1 MYRAMGNVVS
11 LRGLSA
17 RCCLGEGLE
26 LVLSLAW
33 IFFFGPGLLRS
44 PSRPV
49 VGVALAFLQYV

>member
-1 MYRAMGNVVS
+1 MGNVVS

-17 RCCLGEGLE
+17 RSCLGEGLE
-26 LVLSLAW
+26 LVSAVIGLDL
-33 IFFFGPGLLRS
+33 FFFGPGLLRS